1 MISET
6 CRTYRG
12 CYAKRLT
19 PTPSKPA
26 IFLLPLQQHLLLLWD
41 CKVLGP
47 LGPSGPLGLALKLW
61 GMLDFG
67 LEEESLTL
75 SPQLQTLTQNTLGLG
90 PLEIRV

>member
-1 MISET
+1 M
-6 CRTYRG
+6 
-12 CYAKRLT
+12 
-19 PTPSKPA
+19 
-26 IFLLPLQQHLLLLWD
+26 
-41 CKVLGP
+41 LGP
-47 LGPSGPLGLALKLW
+47 LGPSGPSGLALKLW